1 MYLVEKY
8 DIERRISVADA
19 DEQAHQLQWL
29 FFQASGQGSVA
40 APSTSLLF
48 KLTRSTL

>member
-1 MYLVEKY
+1 MYLTEKY

-29 FFQASGQGSVA
+29 FFQASGQGSITALSV
-40 APSTSLLF
+40 SFLY
-48 KLTRSTL
+48 KLTRSTH